1 MTQTGSEHPVTSS
14 VPADP
19 SAPWADFAPPLRA
32 FLARRVPAGVD
43 ADDLLQE
50 VSVRVIRHLNTLRAT
65 ERPEAWLFQI
75 ARNALRDSLR
85 ARQRSD
91 GRTDPLEIDLSD
103 DSDAASLRASEVEL
117 APCLTSMIG
126 RLSEPYRSAIQ
137 LTSIRGLTQAD
148 AAREAGVS
156 ISGMKSRVKRGREQ
170 LRQMLVRCCEIEV
183 DVRGGVA
190 DFHLRFPGACEAPSG
205 ANRTERVGADAN
217 LRPTRSRFAARENR
231 GAVPSRIWNRSVEH
245 RPQLNLRYRVLA

>member
-1 MTQTGSEHPVTSS
+1 MFAEPMTQTGSEQPVTSS
-14 VPADP
+14 VPPDP
-19 SAPWADFAPPLRA
+19 STLWNDFAPPLRA

-50 VSVRVIRHLNTLRAT
+50 VFVRVIRHLNTLRAT

-85 ARQRSD
+85 ARQRRD
-91 GRTDPLEIDLSD
+91 GRTDTLEIDVPD
-103 DSDAASLRASEVEL
+103 DADAASLRASEVEL
-117 APCLTSMIG
+117 APCLTSMID

-156 ISGMKSRVKRGREQ
+156 VSGMKSRVQRGREQ
-170 LRQMLVRCCEIEV
+170 LRQMLVRCCEIQI

-190 DFHLRFPGACEAPSG
+190 DFYLKSPGACDAPSS
-205 ANRTERVGADAN
+205 AKRTC
-217 LRPTRSRFAARENR
+217 RSHQDE
-231 GAVPSRIWNRSVEH
+231 
-245 RPQLNLRYRVLA
+245 

>member
-1 MTQTGSEHPVTSS
+1 VLEGSGSIRMFAEPMTQTGSEQPDTSS
-14 VPADP
+14 VPGDP
-19 SAPWADFAPPLRA
+19 STLWNDFAPPLRA

-50 VSVRVIRHLNTLRAT
+50 VFVRVIRHLNTLRAT

-85 ARQRSD
+85 ARQRRD
-91 GRTDPLEIDLSD
+91 GRTDTLEIDLPD

-156 ISGMKSRVKRGREQ
+156 ISGMKSRVQRGREQ
-170 LRQMLVRCCEIEV
+170 LRQMLVRCCEIQV

-190 DFHLRFPGACEAPSG
+190 DFHLRFPGACETPSG
-205 ANRTERVGADAN
+205 AKRTC
-217 LRPTRSRFAARENR
+217 RSNQDE
-231 GAVPSRIWNRSVEH
+231 
-245 RPQLNLRYRVLA
+245 